1 MKNKLTLSSAILA
14 ALSAQILRSVFVIK
28 FQTSYLRR
36 TTAGFALFLVG
47 LTSST
52 LEVKAVLVSGLTIV
66 SADEG
71 SNPNMTSSDAIDG
84 SGLPGNT
91 PALSGTHSDTWS
103 DNWWSQTLTP
113 QITIDLGAT
122 YSLTGVHIWNYN
134 ESGQTGRGL
143 KEVIINVSPD
153 ADTNNLAYLG
163 GWTFAEATGSSTYTG
178 FDLDLTGLKT
188 ASLLS
193 NVRYFQIVASGTHG
207 TSWDSYGGL
216 AEIQFDATAPSV
228 PDMGSTAALL
238 GMGVAAL
245 AFARRRLG

>member
-1 MKNKLTLSSAILA
+1 MIRNLRLSSAILA
-14 ALSAQILRSVFVIK
+14 ALLAQALRSVFVIK

-52 LEVKAVLVSGLTIV
+52 LEVKGVLVSGLTIV

-71 SNPNMTSSDAIDG
+71 SNANMTSSDAIDG
-84 SGLPGNT
+84 TGLPGGT
-91 PALSGTHSDTWS
+91 PALTGAHSATWK
-103 DNWWSQTLTP
+103 DHWWSQTLTP

-134 ESGQTGRGL
+134 EANQTGRGL

-153 ADTNNLAYLG
+153 ANTNNLELLG
-163 GWTFAEATGSSTYTG
+163 EWTFAEAPGESTYTG
-178 FDLDLTGLKT
+178 FNLDLTSSQNP
-188 ASLLS
+188 SLLS

-207 TSWDSYGGL
+207 SSWDSYGGL

-228 PDMGSTAALL
+228 PDTGSTAALL
-238 GMGVAAL
+238 GVGVAAL

>member
-1 MKNKLTLSSAILA
+1 MIRNLTLSFAILA

-71 SNPNMTSSDAIDG
+71 TNDNMTSSDAIDG
-84 SGLPGNT
+84 TGLPGGT
-91 PALSGTHSDTWS
+91 PALTGAHSATWK
-103 DNWWSQTLTP
+103 DHWWSQTLTP
-113 QITIDLGAT
+113 QITIDLGDT

-134 ESGQTGRGL
+134 EGGQTGRGL
-143 KEVIINVSPD
+143 KDVIINVSPD

-178 FDLDLTGLKT
+178 FDLDLTGLN

-216 AEIQFDATAPSV
+216 AEIQFDATAQSV
-228 PDMGSTAALL
+228 PDTGSTAALL
-238 GMGVAAL
+238 GAGVIAL
-245 AFARRRLG
+245 GFARRRLG